1 MDIIMS
7 LLHFIIDLFMLVVTT
22 FIIII
27 LSIVGFVLTVILTII
42 FWPWICLKN
51 KEDMKNEHF

>member
-7 LLHFIIDLFMLVVTT
+7 LLHFIIDLFMLAVTT

-27 LSIVGFVLTVILTII
+27 LSTVGFVLSVILTII
-42 FWPWICLKN
+42 FWPWVHLKN
-51 KEDMKNEHF
+51 KEDKKNEHF